1 MLPYTSHNAPYTSH
15 SNLRNQLL
23 IDRLTSD
30 AVASLF
36 VIRMTQYT
44 NYFYIN
50 QNMNAYSTYTNNLLQ
65 YLTIFRAGWRME
77 NVTAR

>member
-1 MLPYTSHNAPYTSH
+1 MLPYTSH

-44 NYFYIN
+44 NYFYKPE
-50 QNMNAYSTYTNNLLQ
+50 YEC
-65 YLTIFRAGWRME
+65 IFYIY
-77 NVTAR
+77 

>member
-1 MLPYTSHNAPYTSH
+1 MLPYTSH

-44 NYFYIN
+44 NYFYKPEYECIFCIFTY
-50 QNMNAYSTYTNNLLQ
+50 NALQ
-65 YLTIFRAGWRME
+65 YLTIFRAAWRME
-77 NVTAR
+77 SVTAR